1 MGSTSVVELA
11 PGRRAVWRRGDVV
24 RTTEDIPAV
33 VRSSLRSC
41 DGLLLLV
48 VDVVGGRCAGASR
61 LVPAD
66 SVRRVPVPFSKQLA
80 PLEKSQM
87 PAATYEIVRELRY
100 CSNPMGGM
108 RMEGQIGRSRE
119 AALAEGWLLPDPQR
133 PGWLLL
139 SNAGRAYLVAARAM
153 P

>member
-1 MGSTSVVELA
+1 LA
-11 PGRRAVWRRGDVV
+11 SGDIV

-48 VDVVGGRCAGASR
+48 DVVGGRCAGTSR

-66 SVRRVPVPFSKQLA
+66 SVRRVPAPFSKQLA
-80 PLEKSQM
+80 PLEKSRM
-87 PAATYEIVRELRY
+87 PAATYEIVRELRC

-108 RMEGQIGRSRE
+108 RMEGQIGHAQE
-119 AALAEGWLLPDPQR
+119 AALAIGWLEPDPQR
-133 PGWLLL
+133 PGWPLL
-139 SNAGRAYLVAARAM
+139 SKAGRAYLVAERAT